1 MVMSWPLTVSPPLL
15 FQPPRQRL
23 HISGI
28 HPQHDFFPVGSM
40 HSKNV
45 VFVKENHVALMKFVQ
60 SGLDKRVVHDTP
72 KPLTVTLRDLHPEVL
87 APPA

>member
-1 MVMSWPLTVSPPLL
+1 MSWPLTFSPPLL

-40 HSKNV
+40 NTKDV
-45 VFVKENHVALMKFVQ
+45 VFVKGNLVAPMKLVQ
-60 SGLDKRVVHDTP
+60 SGLDKRIVHDTP
-72 KPLTVTLRDLHPEVL
+72 KPLSVTLSDSHPEVL
-87 APPA
+87 APSA